1 MSAPSHQFDRT
12 GIILYVIK
20 YDECI
25 TFYRDILHLD
35 IHFKTDM
42 LTCFQFG
49 SSYLMVE
56 VDDEFSGSATRAN
69 DRDRTCL
76 RMNVDNVKASAYQ
89 LQQHGIAVDYQEQS
103 WGTVAKFR
111 DPDGNLIAFK
121 DSEKFE
127 QQIQGN

>member
-1 MSAPSHQFDRT
+1 
-12 GIILYVIK
+12 
-20 YDECI
+20 
-25 TFYRDILHLD
+25 
-35 IHFKTDM
+35 
-42 LTCFQFG
+42 
-49 SSYLMVE
+49 MVE

-76 RMNVDNVKASAYQ
+76 RMNVENVKAYAYQ
-89 LQQHGIAVDYQEQS
+89 LQQQGIAVDYQEQS
-103 WGTVAKFR
+103 WGTIAKFR